1 MMLQR
6 IGYFNNSNVNF
17 GVKFRPAK
25 KDDSCKSVP
34 APKITTENVAGIQV
48 GSNLSRAQIIAAHEF
63 LEKNTSELSKVLKL
77 GQVQTDTSDPT
88 APSYNFKNAKFD
100 IRLKVDGRSSFI
112 YFAVR
117 ENNTVTKLELTAD
130 QIRMNSSLVDDFENL
145 QNLLEAYLDES
156 VDTQDFGETPEE
168 DIL

>member
-1 MMLQR
+1 MMIQR
-6 IGYFNNSNVNF
+6 IGYLNTGNVNF
-17 GVKFRPAK
+17 GLKTQPT
-25 KDDSCKSVP
+25 KDAGCKSVP
-34 APKITTENVAGIQV
+34 AAKITTENLAGIQV
-48 GSNLSRAQIIAAHEF
+48 GTGLSRAQIIAAHEF
-63 LEKNTSELSKVLKL
+63 LEKNTSELSKILKL
-77 GQVQTDTSDPT
+77 GQVQTDTSDPS

-117 ENNTVTKLELTAD
+117 ENNSVTKLELTAD
-130 QIRMNSSLVDDFENL
+130 QIRMNNSLVEDFENL

-156 VDTQDFGETPEE
+156 INTEGFGDTQEE